1 MKYVGIDLG
10 TTNSAI
16 CSFDG
21 ESIRLYKSP
30 EQHDVMPS
38 AIFID
43 RRGNKYVGSRAYNN
57 AARNPDNAAVLFKR
71 LMGTSTPVKLPAVN
85 LTMTPEECS
94 AEVLRALYGYLPE
107 EIRGDGDTGTVITV
121 PAAFNQ
127 MQKDST
133 MAAADA
139 GLQQGEQLRMRRIHA
154 LDAGVSQPSADRA
167 GLGGLGGLDFRGAV
181 CGSKRDRHLGRTT
194 DAQ

>member
-1 MKYVGIDLG
+1 MKYIGIDLG

-21 ESIRLYKSP
+21 DKIHLYKSP
-30 EQHDVMPS
+30 EQHDVTPS

-43 RRGNKYVGSRAYNN
+43 RRGNKYVGSRAYNS
-57 AARNPDNAAVLFKR
+57 AAKNPDNAAVLFKR

-94 AEVLRALYGYLPE
+94 AEVLRSLFGYLPE

-127 MQKDST
+127 MQKDAT

-139 GLQQGEQLRMRRIHA
+139 
-154 LDAGVSQPSADRA
+154 A
-167 GLGGLGGLDFRGAV
+167 GLGRVALM
-181 CGSKRDRHLGRTT
+181 
-194 DAQ
+194 